1 MIRRPPR
8 STRTDT
14 LFPYTTLFRSLG
26 RPRTSHA
33 PQRVPTAGPARAGR
47 PFHRRTRRRVGS
59 LAKHLL
65 DAPGG
70 PRESGAGDVG
80 EARPAD
86 QQARR
91 NRHAERPD
99 ALPRPR
105 LLLGDRKSVV

>member
-1 MIRRPPR
+1 MPMNEQRFG
-8 STRTDT
+8 TVG
-14 LFPYTTLFRSLG
+14 LG

-80 EARPAD
+80 EARSEEHTSELQSLMRISYAVFCL
-86 QQARR
+86 QKQT
-91 NRHAERPD
+91 RP
-99 ALPRPR
+99 LFSTPSTNYS
-105 LLLGDRKSVV
+105 LSHN